1 MSKETQIK
9 KVKKIFEHV
18 SIETFIK
25 YFYQFQS
32 NKGTRSNSNILEAFK
47 VNNESWG
54 KKSSATRAS
63 KGKSIFEQEL
73 VITAVHYITEF
84 ANENKLSEETLKK
97 ANEIKAKLYKSY
109 HSDNDEIKK
118 YNISLE
124 KETEEPI
131 KSSVLQKEFVLP
143 IELIPNN
150 IEVFLET
157 LLKTKKATITTFYKN
172 GKQEDK
178 TWNAS
183 RMNAESSVIH
193 NLRSRPEFRNPNWQ
207 KANIIKVVV
216 EVNNNL
222 IAKPISKKNI
232 KINLIKANTMTK
244 NSAIQLV
251 NKMLNLNLSSNNTNW
266 SNINSSGIWSMEP
279 DCVRKTKK
287 LYLLLNNNHSKKIHA
302 FEIPANHGV
311 YDKLYLRDKKGVYR
325 LVFNVSDTEFI
336 ETLKHVNFINFY
348 KGFIDYI

>member
-32 NKGTRSNSNILEAFK
+32 NKGTRSNSNILEVFK
-47 VNNESWG
+47 VNNELWG

-73 VITAVHYITEF
+73 EITAVHYITEF
-84 ANENKLSEETLKK
+84 ANENKLSEETFKK
-97 ANEIKAKLYKSY
+97 ANEIKAKLYKSN

-118 YNISLE
+118 YNNSIE
-124 KETEEPI
+124 KDAEQLI
-131 KSSVLQKEFVLP
+131 KSYVLQKESVLP

-157 LLKTKKATITTFYKN
+157 LLKTKKATISIFYKN
-172 GKQEDK
+172 GKQVDK

-183 RMNAESSVIH
+183 RMNAESNVIH

-207 KANIIKVVV
+207 KANIVKVVV

-222 IAKPISKKNI
+222 IAKPISKKI
-232 KINLIKANTMTK
+232 
-244 NSAIQLV
+244 
-251 NKMLNLNLSSNNTNW
+251 
-266 SNINSSGIWSMEP
+266 
-279 DCVRKTKK
+279 
-287 LYLLLNNNHSKKIHA
+287 
-302 FEIPANHGV
+302 
-311 YDKLYLRDKKGVYR
+311 
-325 LVFNVSDTEFI
+325 
-336 ETLKHVNFINFY
+336 
-348 KGFIDYI
+348 